1 MNSITNAQ
9 LTIVHDQ
16 VKKLAKVKVTC
27 RITFGAIEHAL
38 MKLAPGQWFRL
49 NCRLRGADGG
59 IFGGDDN
66 LFTIT
71 PPFFFP
77 DVSPTPSESRTF
89 EVTLGEGVLNEDW
102 GTDEVYARLELVPL
116 VFGTIVV
123 KNTNTVSH
131 SF

>member
-1 MNSITNAQ
+1 MNSISNAV
-9 LTIVHDQ
+9 LTIAHDH

-27 RITFGAIEHAL
+27 RVNFGAVEYGL
-38 MKLAPGQWFRL
+38 MKAAPGQWFKL
-49 NCRLRGADGG
+49 SCRLRGADGL
-59 IFGGDDN
+59 IFLADDN
-66 LFTIT
+66 LYTIT

-77 DVSPTPSESRTF
+77 DASATQNETRTF
-89 EVTLGEGVLNEDW
+89 EVTVGEGVLNEDV

-116 VFGTIVV
+116 VFGTLVT